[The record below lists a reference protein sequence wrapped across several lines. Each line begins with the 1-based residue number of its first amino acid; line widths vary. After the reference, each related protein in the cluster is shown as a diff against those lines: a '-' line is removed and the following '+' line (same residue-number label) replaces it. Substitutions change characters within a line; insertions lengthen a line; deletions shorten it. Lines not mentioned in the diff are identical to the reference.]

1 MRFEGLFFDVDG
13 TLKGFAS
20 GRIPPSAVRA
30 LHAAHE
36 RGVRLF
42 VVSGRQQGQ
51 IARAVEGL
59 PFDGYV
65 ACNGACCFDA
75 EWRPLASA
83 TLPPDDIGRLV
94 GLLARGGG
102 PTVTFMYGDRV
113 AASRADAA
121 VEDFMRRCGVEPP
134 VVEDPRRA
142 LGEPL
147 YQASLFVG
155 VDEERRL
162 MAELLPGCMANRW
175 HPAFVDVNLRGCDKR
190 SGMERLMEH
199 FGIRRERT
207 MAFGDGGNDI
217 PMLRFAAVGIA
228 MGGAAEEVRLAADW
242 VTSAPEEEGIAR
254 ALRRYGVI

>member
-134 VVEDPRRA
+134 VVEDPHRA

-162 MAELLPGCMANRW
+162 MAEVLPGCMANRW

-207 MAFGDGGNDI
+207 MAFGDGGNDKTI
-217 PMLRFAAVGIA
+217 IAAAGVGIA
-228 MGGAAEEVRLAADW
+228 MGNATDEVKAVADY
-242 VTSAPEEEGIAR
+242 VTTSVDDDGIR
-254 ALRRYGVI
+254 NALKHFNII